1 MNDQKLIELNVQVTT
16 RPAVERT
23 QLDRFNS
30 EDDYE
35 PLVQRIKMQHQ
46 QKLTQLGSNGE
57 ISRKGERFFKER
69 HTFSERKGTSE
80 FSSPFHRA
88 VEQKHP

>member
-35 PLVQRIKMQHQ
+35 PLVQRIQDATSVKTYPVRKQ
-46 QKLTQLGSNGE
+46 Q
-57 ISRKGERFFKER
+57 RDFKER
-69 HTFSERKGTSE
+69 REIFQGKTYIR
-80 FSSPFHRA
+80 
-88 VEQKHP
+88 

>member
-35 PLVQRIKMQHQ
+35 PLVQRIQDATSVK
-46 QKLTQLGSNGE
+46 TYPV
-57 ISRKGERFFKER
+57 RKQRRDFKER
-69 HTFSERKGTSE
+69 REIFQGKTYIR
-80 FSSPFHRA
+80 
-88 VEQKHP
+88 